1 MLTCTA
7 FADRLYDEDCRQ
19 ALSGRAPIPADLGPH
34 RDGCAACRRAW
45 EEAALDLAALPSL
58 LLEPAPAAVVAG
70 LRHAVATGSEP
81 SATLDWTAAIT
92 WAAIGAVAGAVLP
105 ALTGGHLSAWVAGP
119 EPLVLALV
127 GASVA
132 FAARAAGDAV
142 REALG

>member
-1 MLTCTA
+1 MLICTA

-19 ALSGRAPIPADLGPH
+19 ALAGRAPIPADLGSH

-45 EEAALDLAALPSL
+45 EEAALDLAALPPL

-70 LRHAVATGSEP
+70 LRHAVAKGSDEP

-92 WAAIGAVAGAVLP
+92 WAAIGAVLP
-105 ALTGGHLSAWVAGP
+105 ALAAGHLPAWVGSP
-119 EPLVLALV
+119 ELLLLSLV
-127 GASVA
+127 GASFA
-132 FAARAAGDAV
+132 FAARAAAEAV

>member
-7 FADRLYDEDCRQ
+7 FTDRLYDEDCRQ
-19 ALSGRAPIPADLGPH
+19 ALAGRAPIPADLGPH

-45 EEAALDLAALPSL
+45 EEAALDLAALPPL

-70 LRHAVATGSEP
+70 LRHAVAKGSAP

-92 WAAIGAVAGAVLP
+92 WAAIGAAVGAVLP
-105 ALTGGHLSAWVAGP
+105 ALTAGHLSAWVAGP
-119 EPLVLALV
+119 EPLILSLV

-132 FAARAAGDAV
+132 FAARAAGEAV